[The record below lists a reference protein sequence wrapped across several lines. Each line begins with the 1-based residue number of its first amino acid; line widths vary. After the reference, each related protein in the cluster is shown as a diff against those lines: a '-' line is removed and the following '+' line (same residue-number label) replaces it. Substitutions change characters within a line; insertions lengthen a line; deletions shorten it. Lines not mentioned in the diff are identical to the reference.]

1 MGLGDSEFN
10 VARQDGSQTPTPQ
23 DSESRVLHLAPW
35 GQAVLLGG
43 ARPGHGPH
51 RTAGRSRAPPEADVM
66 GLPVGRIG
74 AASPSSW
81 RGLGKWVRPW
91 EERSVFSFSSGP
103 HSLIPSFNI
112 YRAATWRQP
121 LGGRRRTR
129 AVGERAARPGPQ
141 GARSLER
148 KQYGNECEW
157 RCHLGR
163 GRPPHCLSGRG
174 RRADDNSSLPT
185 WRPEAFAGR
194 GAGEGPP
201 GRGNSG
207 VGRAVEVWQ
216 VWQGGL
222 RPAGACTGS
231 GARAGIVARPQ
242 G

>member
-51 RTAGRSRAPPEADVM
+51 RTAGRSRAPPEADVT

-112 YRAATWRQP
+112 YRAATWCQP

-163 GRPPHCLSGRG
+163 GRPP
-174 RRADDNSSLPT
+174 ALPF
-185 WRPEAFAGR
+185 RPG
-194 GAGEGPP
+194 
-201 GRGNSG
+201 
-207 VGRAVEVWQ
+207 Q
-216 VWQGGL
+216 KGG
-222 RPAGACTGS
+222 
-231 GARAGIVARPQ
+231 
-242 G
+242 

>member
-1 MGLGDSEFN
+1 MPAPDLVHACEQRHPLLQARGLRLMGLGDSEFN

-51 RTAGRSRAPPEADVM
+51 RTADWSRAPPEADVT

-163 GRPPHCLSGRG
+163 GWPPALPFRPG
-174 RRADDNSSLPT
+174 
-185 WRPEAFAGR
+185 
-194 GAGEGPP
+194 
-201 GRGNSG
+201 
-207 VGRAVEVWQ
+207 Q
-216 VWQGGL
+216 KGG
-222 RPAGACTGS
+222 
-231 GARAGIVARPQ
+231 
-242 G
+242 